1 MQLVNELMKTNYIGG
16 WMELRF
22 YKLQTQL
29 FLPHKSSINQAPLL
43 ANKQSFEVMLQVTG
57 WM

>member
-29 FLPHKSSINQAPLL
+29 FLPHKSSINQALLL

-57 WM
+57 